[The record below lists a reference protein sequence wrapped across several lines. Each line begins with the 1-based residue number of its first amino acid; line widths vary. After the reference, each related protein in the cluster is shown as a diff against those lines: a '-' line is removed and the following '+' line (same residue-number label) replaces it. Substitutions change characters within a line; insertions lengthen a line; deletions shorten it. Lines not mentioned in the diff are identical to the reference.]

1 LDTEDGQDAYLLG
14 GLAMGADRR
23 GIVLEAGQVYC
34 FTPPPV
40 LGGPIDL
47 DNVGVLDFV
56 VALSIAGQIH
66 DQVRHLPP
74 GTAISGISF
83 GD

>member
-1 LDTEDGQDAYLLG
+1 
-14 GLAMGADRR
+14 
-23 GIVLEAGQVYC
+23 
-34 FTPPPV
+34 V